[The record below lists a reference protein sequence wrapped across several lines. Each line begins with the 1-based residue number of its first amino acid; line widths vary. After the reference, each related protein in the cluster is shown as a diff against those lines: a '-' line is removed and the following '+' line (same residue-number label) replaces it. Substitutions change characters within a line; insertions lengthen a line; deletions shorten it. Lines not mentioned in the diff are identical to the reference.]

1 METIFKRNY
10 ISPDIKSIKLDNEIS
25 LQLESTPPGDGNPWE
40 TNNNSTPDYF
50 NHNPMQKA

>member
-1 METIFKRNY
+1 METILKHNY
-10 ISPDIKSIKLDNEIS
+10 ITPDIKRINLDNEIS
-25 LQLESTPPGDGNPWE
+25 LQLESTPPGEGNPWE